1 MVGTNWKGI
10 GMAQRRW
17 INLSRSIELQARS
30 SAQKTPLF
38 ATRNQTHDVDAPSAR
53 FVRFADLS
61 RSMEI
66 KKLRRVKRTRQARWH
81 RHSQPPFRKRSH
93 CCSRG
98 STAGC
103 RARCNA
109 APHASVRRCQ
119 SI

>member
-17 INLSRSIELQARS
+17 INLQAIELRVEIVG
-30 SAQKTPLF
+30 QKTPLF
-38 ATRNQTHDVDAPSAR
+38 AMLNQTHHVDAPSAR

-66 KKLRRVKRTRQARWH
+66 KKLRRAKRKRAERVWH

-93 CCSRG
+93 CSRG